1 MMAAKKKS
9 LTSQQRALRTQQII
23 LSIIG
28 ILIILSMVISLVSR

>member
-1 MMAAKKKS
+1 MSAKKKS
-9 LTSQQRALRTQQII
+9 LSPQQRALRMQRIV